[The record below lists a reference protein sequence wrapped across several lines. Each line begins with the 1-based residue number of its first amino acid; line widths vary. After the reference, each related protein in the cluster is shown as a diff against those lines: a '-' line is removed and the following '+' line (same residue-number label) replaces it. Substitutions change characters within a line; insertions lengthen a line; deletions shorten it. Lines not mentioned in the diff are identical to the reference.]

1 MFKNTFSI
9 MALGGIVTQLLYPF
23 ISQAFHN
30 GNTSK
35 VKKLFYANI
44 GLIKCHCFSLWNYS
58 FFIRRL
64 DSGIMARQGY
74 ISWKDDFWF
83 HFTSYVYLC

>member
-35 VKKLFYANI
+35 VKKLF
-44 GLIKCHCFSLWNYS
+44 
-58 FFIRRL
+58 
-64 DSGIMARQGY
+64 
-74 ISWKDDFWF
+74 
-83 HFTSYVYLC
+83 